1 MNTMS
6 QEQINWNYSCGLP
19 QSFIVQKIVM
29 NYAAGSSSLAEYTEF
44 YNSYFTADQK
54 QIADDMI
61 MQIAVETNYA
71 LAAQKLSK

>member
-6 QEQINWNYSCGLP
+6 KEQISWNYYCGLP
-19 QSFIVQKIVM
+19 QSVVVQKVVM
-29 NYAAGSSSLAEYTEF
+29 NYADGSSSLDEYTEF
-44 YNSYFTADQK
+44 YNSFTADQK
-54 QIADDMI
+54 QIADDMV